1 MTYRIGRHVFSGSQ
15 LASGLAIAAMAAIL
29 LSGCA
34 SSTVA
39 QAVPAGAH
47 GPAKTGTF
55 PNLNIPPKQAAAQ
68 LTPDETK
75 AEVAALRSAQQQNAA
90 RAATPSGQ
98 TDPALLRKLAETHA
112 ADALKEIQQ

>member
-1 MTYRIGRHVFSGSQ
+1 MTYRIAGHVFSGSR
-15 LASGLAIAAMAAIL
+15 LASGLAIAAIAAIL
-29 LSGCA
+29 ISGCA
-34 SSTVA
+34 SSSVA
-39 QAVPAGAH
+39 NAVPPGAH

-75 AEVAALRSAQQQNAA
+75 ADVGALQSAQQQNAA
-90 RAATPSGQ
+90 RAAAPSGQ
-98 TDPALLRKLAETHA
+98 SDPALLRKLAETHA